1 MKTLFFEARRKISG
15 IDFSPLGAIK
25 YKRIGLLAS
34 VQYANTIN
42 SVKEALIKLGKEVFL
57 SKALKYEGQILGCN
71 VAAALAVK
79 DKVDAFLIIGSG
91 RFHAYNVA
99 SLGKPVFMWQP
110 GSNVFEFPKEEM
122 LKINA
127 RKRANLLKFLSAD
140 SIGIIVSTKPGQC
153 RLAEAMELKKK
164 LEKKGKKVFVF
175 ISDMISK
182 NDLENFKVDAWIN
195 TACPQLILDM
205 PNVLNIDAALEVLK

>member
-1 MKTLFFEARRKISG
+1 MKTLFFEAKRKISG
-15 IDFSPLGAIK
+15 IDFSPLAAIK

-34 VQYANTIN
+34 VQYADTIYN
-42 SVKEALIKLGKEVFL
+42 IKEALIKLGKEVFL

-71 VAAALAVK
+71 VASAIAVK

-110 GSNVFEFPKEEM
+110 GSNVFEFPKEEI

-127 RKRANLLKFLSAD
+127 RKRANIIKFLSAD
-140 SIGIIVSTKPGQC
+140 AVGIIVSSKPGQC
-153 RLAEAMELKKK
+153 RLAEAMEFKKK
-164 LEKKGKKVFVF
+164 LEKKRRKVFVF

-182 NDLENFKVDAWIN
+182 NDLENFRIGAWIN
-195 TACPQLILDM
+195 TACPRIVEDKHGIVNYTTVEKNL
-205 PNVLNIDAALEVLK
+205 